1 MNMRKINL
9 PEDVKLI
16 IESLEQAGYEAYAV
30 GGCVR
35 DTLLGKEPNDWDITT
50 NALPEQMK
58 KIFKRTIDT
67 GIQHGTITVLIGK
80 NTYELTTY
88 RIDGEYEDNRHPKQ
102 VEYTTSLIEDLKRRD
117 FTINAMAYND
127 SVGIVDEFD
136 GVADLENG
144 VIRCVGNARERFSE
158 DALRMMRALRFAA
171 QLGYSIEENTITAI
185 RELCGNL
192 STISVERINA
202 ELTKLLV
209 SPNPGMLRLAYATG
223 VLSVILPQLAELM
236 EVEQNNPHHCY
247 TIGEHIIHSVE
258 EIEADRVLRYAM
270 LFHDLGKGKTK
281 TTDENGIDHF
291 HGHPE
296 ISAQMANTIMHDL
309 HFDNDTIAKVR
320 ILVKNHDRD
329 IIPKDKYVRR
339 AMNDLGEGMLPLLL
353 KVETA
358 DFMAQSTYKREQKQA
373 VVDELWEVYNRVVEN
388 QDGIYI
394 KDLAIS
400 GSDLI
405 AIGVKPGP
413 VIGKILEELLEEV
426 LDNPECN
433 TREYLLKS
441 AKEKQICTDF

>member
-1 MNMRKINL
+1 MKKINL

-16 IESLEQAGYEAYAV
+16 ISSLEESGYEAYAV

-35 DTLLGKEPNDWDITT
+35 DTLLGKEPSDWDITT

-58 KIFKRTIDT
+58 EVFKRTIDT

-102 VEYTTSLIEDLKRRD
+102 VEYTSSLIEDLKRRD

-127 SVGIVDEFD
+127 RDGIVDEFD
-136 GVADLENG
+136 GIKDLENG
-144 VIRCVGNARERFSE
+144 IIRCVGDAKERFSE

-171 QLGYSIEENTITAI
+171 QLGYSIEDSTLQAI

-192 STISVERINA
+192 CSISVERINA

-209 SPNPGMLRLAYATG
+209 SSNPGMLRTAYETG
-223 VLSVILPQLAELM
+223 VLQVILPQLASLM
-236 EVEQNNPHHCY
+236 EVKQNNPHHCY
-247 TIGEHIIHSVE
+247 TVGEHIIHSVE

-270 LFHDLGKGKTK
+270 LFHDLGKGQTK
-281 TTDENGIDHF
+281 TTDEEGIDHF
-291 HGHPE
+291 RGHQE

-329 IIPKDKYVRR
+329 IIPEEKYVRR
-339 AMNDLGEGMLPLLL
+339 VMNELGEGMFPMLL

-358 DFMAQSTYKREQKQA
+358 DFMAQSTYKREEKQA
-373 VVDELWEVYNRVVEN
+373 VADALKEVYDRIIENR
-388 QDGIYI
+388 DGIYI
-394 KDLAIS
+394 KDLAIN

-405 AIGVKPGP
+405 ALGVKPGP
-413 VIGKILEELLEEV
+413 QIGQILSELLEVV
-426 LDNPECN
+426 LDNPEYN
-433 TREYLLKS
+433 TREYLLEL
-441 AKEKQICTDF
+441 AKKQKICTEN